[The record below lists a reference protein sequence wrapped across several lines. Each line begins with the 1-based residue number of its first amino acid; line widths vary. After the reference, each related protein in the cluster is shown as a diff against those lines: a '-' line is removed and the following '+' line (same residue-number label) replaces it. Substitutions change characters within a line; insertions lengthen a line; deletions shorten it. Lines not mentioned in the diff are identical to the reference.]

1 MLFSSFSM
9 IEMKKRKLHAPI
21 FLSNFKNPILKFK
34 LEPIFEQIQKEIP
47 NLTVELKWN
56 QPMFIMNGTF
66 IIVFSVSRLPRT
78 TFPLL
83 LKQSLWLS
91 SQTISRQQTTKQ
103 PITSSK

>member
-1 MLFSSFSM
+1 MLLSSFSM
-9 IEMKKRKLHAPI
+9 IEMKKRKPHAPI
-21 FLSNFKNPILKFK
+21 FFSNFKNPILKFK
-34 LEPIFEQIQKEIP
+34 LEPIFEQIQKEFP

-66 IIVFSVSRLPRT
+66 IIGFSVSRLPRT

>member
-1 MLFSSFSM
+1 MLLSSFSM
-9 IEMKKRKLHAPI
+9 IEMKKRKPHAPI

-66 IIVFSVSRLPRT
+66 IIGFSVA
-78 TFPLL
+78 
-83 LKQSLWLS
+83 KNH
-91 SQTISRQQTTKQ
+91 ISIAPEAVTMAIFTNDINAANYEATNNLFK
-103 PITSSK
+103 IM

>member
-1 MLFSSFSM
+1 MLQF
-9 IEMKKRKLHAPI
+9 

-34 LEPIFEQIQKEIP
+34 LEPIFEQIQKEFP

-66 IIVFSVSRLPRT
+66 IIGFSVSRLPRT

>member
-1 MLFSSFSM
+1 MLLSSFSM

-66 IIVFSVSRLPRT
+66 IIVFSVAKNHISIAPEAVT
-78 TFPLL
+78 MDIFTND
-83 LKQSLWLS
+83 LKAANYEATNNLFK
-91 SQTISRQQTTKQ
+91 IM
-103 PITSSK
+103 

>member
-1 MLFSSFSM
+1 MLQF
-9 IEMKKRKLHAPI
+9 
-21 FLSNFKNPILKFK
+21 FLINFKNPILKFK
-34 LEPIFEQIQKEIP
+34 LEPIFEQIQKEFP

-66 IIVFSVSRLPRT
+66 IIGFSVSRLPRT

>member
-34 LEPIFEQIQKEIP
+34 LEPIFEQIQKEFQ

-66 IIVFSVSRLPRT
+66 IIGFSVA
-78 TFPLL
+78 
-83 LKQSLWLS
+83 KNH
-91 SQTISRQQTTKQ
+91 ISIAPEAVTMAIFTNDIKAANYEATNNLFK
-103 PITSSK
+103 IM

>member
-1 MLFSSFSM
+1 MLQF
-9 IEMKKRKLHAPI
+9 

-34 LEPIFEQIQKEIP
+34 LGPIFEQIQKEFP

-66 IIVFSVSRLPRT
+66 IIGFSVSRLPRT

-91 SQTISRQQTTKQ
+91 SQTISR
-103 PITSSK
+103 

>member
-1 MLFSSFSM
+1 MLLSSFSM
-9 IEMKKRKLHAPI
+9 IEMKKRKPHAPI

-66 IIVFSVSRLPRT
+66 IIGFSVA
-78 TFPLL
+78 
-83 LKQSLWLS
+83 KNH
-91 SQTISRQQTTKQ
+91 ISIAPEAVTMAIFTNDIKAASYEATNNLFK
-103 PITSSK
+103 IM

>member
-1 MLFSSFSM
+1 MLLSSFSM
-9 IEMKKRKLHAPI
+9 IKMKKRKPHAPI

-66 IIVFSVSRLPRT
+66 IIGFSVAKNHISIAPEAV
-78 TFPLL
+78 
-83 LKQSLWLS
+83 
-91 SQTISRQQTTKQ
+91 TIAIFTNDIKAANYEATNNLFK
-103 PITSSK
+103 IM

>member
-9 IEMKKRKLHAPI
+9 IKMKKRKPHAPI

-34 LEPIFEQIQKEIP
+34 LEPIFEQIQKEFP

-66 IIVFSVSRLPRT
+66 IIGFSVA
-78 TFPLL
+78 
-83 LKQSLWLS
+83 KNH
-91 SQTISRQQTTKQ
+91 ISIAPEAVTMAIFTNDIKAANYEATNNLFK
-103 PITSSK
+103 IM

>member
-1 MLFSSFSM
+1 MLLSSFSM

-66 IIVFSVSRLPRT
+66 IIGFSVAKNHISIAPEAV
-78 TFPLL
+78 
-83 LKQSLWLS
+83 
-91 SQTISRQQTTKQ
+91 TIAIFTNDIKAANYEATNNLFK
-103 PITSSK
+103 IM